1 MSEAAQNLSVGNTTT
16 REELDVLF
24 LEIIEQ
30 LGEDAVGGASHCTQA
45 VFELSAK
52 YMDKPAFDTLRK
64 FYDLYF
70 DRGELEKKK
79 DEVNSAVTDM
89 VEFLQEK
96 LAAGED
102 ISESTEFEE
111 SEEIKRQRLSL
122 SAVQKQLEGI
132 IVLDAGIKEEIL
144 PALSSMQFEDAVRQR
159 MQHAVAAWW
168 KVVEILPMEYSG
180 EELIDLA
187 RTIGN
192 TMTSMEE
199 IRDFYQIVLK
209 EQPPEGND
217 HRSVFIEF

>member
-1 MSEAAQNLSVGNTTT
+1 MSEAAQKIASSNMTT

-24 LEIIEQ
+24 LEILEE
-30 LGEDAVGGASHCTQA
+30 LGEEAVAGASHCTQA

-79 DEVNSAVTDM
+79 DEVNAAVTDM
-89 VEFLQEK
+89 VAYLQEK
-96 LAAGED
+96 LEAGED
-102 ISESTEFEE
+102 ISALTEFEE

-168 KVVEILPMEYSG
+168 KLVEILPMEYSG
-180 EELIDLA
+180 DELIDLA
-187 RTIGN
+187 KTIAK

-199 IRDFYQIVLK
+199 IRDFYHVVLK
-209 EQPPEGND
+209 EEPPEGHD